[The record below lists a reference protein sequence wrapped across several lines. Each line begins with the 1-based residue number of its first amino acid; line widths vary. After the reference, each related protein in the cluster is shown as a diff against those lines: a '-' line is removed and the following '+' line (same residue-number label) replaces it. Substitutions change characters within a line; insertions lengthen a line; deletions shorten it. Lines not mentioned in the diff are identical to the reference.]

1 MSVNPF
7 LLFITAT
14 AFQKFPA
21 RAPGRLLFVAG
32 DLLCRE
38 QFPKSAPVAA
48 LRNVVGG
55 LRSQGICPPPGTWQY
70 VIVSSRVKHFNEAP
84 AVFTERPAWRA
95 VGNGWRHLHGSVRGA
110 GVSFEWHDFKTH
122 AEFDWGK
129 SFHPGSVEVCLNL
142 EGEGRVGSHKSEATF
157 TPLTVGFYRRGESPL
172 AATRSANQRHQFLTV
187 EMSFDFLRRHL
198 GEFVTSLHPLVRE
211 VVAGQPEKS
220 AIAAPAR
227 LTSRQQQLL
236 ASLRDAPVLALAQSV
251 WYQAKALEVAAEFFF
266 VVPGEQELFCQRQ
279 QRISAE
285 RVEKVTALLREKLAE
300 PPTLEELGRAAG
312 CSPFHLSRTFS
323 AATGMTIPQY
333 TRQLRMER
341 AAELLK
347 SGKFN
352 VTEAALEVGYSS
364 LSHFSQAFHETFG
377 CCPGLYPLKTPTQ
390 SNSLQQQQ

>member
-1 MSVNPF
+1 VPRPAKRQIENRAADES
-7 LLFITAT
+7 AT
-14 AFQKFPA
+14 
-21 RAPGRLLFVAG
+21 
-32 DLLCRE
+32 
-38 QFPKSAPVAA
+38 
-48 LRNVVGG
+48 
-55 LRSQGICPPPGTWQY
+55 RS
-70 VIVSSRVKHFNEAP
+70 
-84 AVFTERPAWRA
+84 VFTERPAWRA
-95 VGNGWRHLHGSVRGA
+95 VGEGWRHLHGSVREA
-110 GVSFEWHDFKTH
+110 GVSFEWHDFKAN

-129 SFHPGSVEVCLNL
+129 SFHPGSIEVCLNL
-142 EGEGRVGSHKSEATF
+142 EGEGRVSLNKQEAAF
-157 TPLTVGFYRRGESPL
+157 APLTAGFYRRGEQELS
-172 AATRSANQRHQFLTV
+172 ATRLANQRHQFLTV

-211 VVAGQPEKS
+211 VVAGQREKS
-220 AIAAPAR
+220 AIAAPTR

-236 ASLRDAPVLALAQSV
+236 ASLRAAPVLALAQSV

-266 VVPGEQELFCQRQ
+266 VAPGEQELFCQRQ

-390 SNSLQQQQ
+390 TSSLQRQQ